1 MSEAVLTTVD
11 DGIATI
17 TLNRPQV
24 LNAGNRDLLG
34 GLREALAWAEED
46 DAVDAIVLTGAGR
59 GFCAGADLAAGNWW
73 PDGLTI
79 GEGVAW
85 VLEEWW
91 NPCARAIAGA
101 SKPTVAAVNGVAAGG
116 GIGLALACDIVVAA
130 ESASFVQVFG
140 PQLALVPD
148 VGSTWWLP
156 RLIGPARARG
166 LMMLGDKLPAATA
179 KEWGMIWD
187 CVADEELADT
197 ARTLAERLG
206 SHDREAMRSIRAI
219 LDGGMD
225 RSLDEQLD
233 IERDENGR
241 LPDLPGFMEGMAA
254 FIDRR
259 EPDFRK
265 SR

>member
-1 MSEAVLTTVD
+1 MGEAVLTRIE
-11 DGIATI
+11 DGVATI
-17 TLNRPQV
+17 TLNRPEV

-34 GLREALAWAEED
+34 GLLDALTAVEAD
-46 DAVDAIVLTGAGR
+46 DAVEAIVLTGAGR

-91 NPCARAIAGA
+91 NPCARAIAGS

-130 ESASFVQVFG
+130 RSASFVQVFG

-166 LMMLGDKLPAATA
+166 LMMLGDRLPAPTAAEWGVIWECVPDEDLPATA
-179 KEWGMIWD
+179 RG
-187 CVADEELADT
+187 LA
-197 ARTLAERLG
+197 ARLG
-206 SHDREAMRSIRAI
+206 SYDREAMRSIRAI
-219 LDGGMD
+219 LDGGMG
-225 RSLDEQLD
+225 RTFDEQLD
-233 IERDENGR
+233 VERDENGR

-254 FIDRR
+254 FIERR
-259 EPDFRK
+259 EPDFR
-265 SR
+265 RTR

>member
-11 DGIATI
+11 DGVATI
-17 TLNRPQV
+17 TLNRPEV

-34 GLREALAWAEED
+34 GLRTALESAEHD
-46 DAVDAIVLTGAGR
+46 DAVDAIILTGAGR

-91 NPCARAIAGA
+91 NPCARAIAGS

-166 LMMLGDKLPAATA
+166 LMMLGDKLPAPTA
-179 KEWGMIWD
+179 KEWGLIWE
-187 CVADEELADT
+187 CVPDGDLVETTRSLAG
-197 ARTLAERLG
+197 RLG
-206 SHDREAMRSIRAI
+206 SYDREAMRSIRAI
-219 LDGGMD
+219 LDGGLD
-225 RSLDEQLD
+225 RSFDEQLD
-233 IERDENGR
+233 VERDENGR
-241 LPDLPGFMEGMAA
+241 LPNLPGFMEGMAA
-254 FIDRR
+254 FIERR
-259 EPDFRK
+259 PPDFRTA
-265 SR
+265 R

>member
-1 MSEAVLTTVD
+1 MSDAVLTTVD
-11 DGIATI
+11 DGVATI
-17 TLNRPQV
+17 MLNRPEV

-34 GLREALAWAEED
+34 GLRAALESAEHD
-46 DAVDAIVLTGAGR
+46 DAVDAILLTGAGR

-91 NPCARAIAGA
+91 NPCARAIAGS

-148 VGSTWWLP
+148 VGSTWWVP

-166 LMMLGDKLPAATA
+166 LMMLGDKLPAPTA
-179 KEWGMIWD
+179 KEWGLIWE
-187 CVADEELADT
+187 CVPDGDLVEVTRSLAGQ
-197 ARTLAERLG
+197 LG
-206 SHDREAMRSIRAI
+206 SYDREAMRSIRAI

-225 RSLDEQLD
+225 RSFDEQLD
-233 IERDENGR
+233 VERDENGR
-241 LPDLPGFMEGMAA
+241 LPNLPGFMEGMAA
-254 FIDRR
+254 FIERR
-259 EPDFRK
+259 PPDFR
-265 SR
+265 RAR

>member
-1 MSEAVLTTVD
+1 MSDAVLTSIN

-17 TLNRPQV
+17 TLNRPEV

-34 GLREALAWAEED
+34 GLLGALEEVEGD
-46 DAVDAIVLTGAGR
+46 DGVDAIVLTGAGR

-116 GIGLALACDIVVAA
+116 GIGLALACDIVIAA
-130 ESASFVQVFG
+130 ESAYFVQVFG

-148 VGSTWWLP
+148 VGSTWHLP
-156 RLIGPARARG
+156 RLVGPVRARG
-166 LMMLGDKLPAATA
+166 LTMLGERLPAPTA
-179 KEWGMIWD
+179 KEWGLVWD
-187 CVADEELADT
+187 CVPDDALTETAAGLAS
-197 ARTLAERLG
+197 RLG
-206 SHDREAMRSIRAI
+206 SYDREAMRSIRAI
-219 LDGGMD
+219 LDGGME
-225 RSLDEQLD
+225 RTFEEQLD
-233 IERDENGR
+233 VERDENGR
-241 LPDLPGFMEGMAA
+241 LPDLPGFMEGMMA
-254 FIDRR
+254 FVEKRQ
-259 EPDFRK
+259 PDFKR
-265 SR
+265 R